1 MVKIELVGLR
11 RIKLMKMKNL
21 KLLLLSI
28 ILIKVVGHNNLKI
41 QKHIR
46 VSTENSKN
54 QFKVLKIERL

>member
-1 MVKIELVGLR
+1 
-11 RIKLMKMKNL
+11 MKMKNL